1 MNIFLKNVSKKF
13 GKVTALNQMSLCF
26 ESGKLTG
33 LLGPS
38 GCGKTTILNIISGV
52 LPPSS
57 GDIFFGDNCIT
68 NIPLS
73 QRNIGYV
80 FQNYSLYPNMTAY
93 ENLKFPLTNQRLP
106 GLSRAQKA
114 EYYDEKIREIAEL
127 LQIEETLSRFPS
139 ELSGGQQ
146 QRIALGRAIIRN
158 PDILLMDEPFANLD
172 RKLSV
177 EMREEVREIQQKT
190 GITTVFVT
198 HNQADANAICDQIVL
213 MNQGTIQQV
222 ATASEIY
229 DHPANLFVADFFGEY
244 GSNLMR
250 LDNSCSSIELHRD
263 AAGNS
268 ASYVSF
274 RPEDLQI
281 TGRDGAFQVKS
292 ATRVGGSWIY
302 ALQNGKLRF
311 SLISQEQLQPGER
324 VSLQVDGDRLNF
336 YDIAGMRIKQNEVL
350 HAGKN

>member
-1 MNIFLKNVSKKF
+1 MNIYLKKVSKKF

-57 GDIFFGDNCIT
+57 GDVFFGDNCIT

-93 ENLKFPLTNQRLP
+93 ENLKFPLTNQKMP
-106 GLSRAQKA
+106 GLSRAQRA
-114 EYYDEKIREIAEL
+114 EYYDEKIREIAGL

-146 QRIALGRAIIRN
+146 QRVALGRAIIRN
-158 PDILLMDEPFANLD
+158 PAILLMDEPFANLD

-198 HNQADANAICDQIVL
+198 HNQADANAICDRIVL
-213 MNQGTIQQV
+213 MNQGSIQQV

-250 LDNSCSSIELHRD
+250 LDDPGSSLVLHRD
-263 AAGNS
+263 NAVNG

-281 TGRDGAFQVKS
+281 TDRDGAFRVKS
-292 ATRVGGSWIY
+292 VTRVGGSWLY
-302 ALQNGKLRF
+302 ALQNGELRF
-311 SLISQEQLQPGER
+311 SLISQKQLQPGEQ
-324 VSLQVDGDRLNF
+324 VSLQVDEGRLNF
-336 YDIAGMRIKQNEVL
+336 YDIGGIRINRNEVQY
-350 HAGKN
+350 AGRI